1 MLKLNKKKRGFEAKK
16 SLYGFCFIIPWLV
29 GIIALFI
36 IPLGKSL
43 WYSVCEVGFAN
54 TGEIV
59 TDFIG
64 MENISYIFKVDPD
77 FVTNL
82 GTSVSEF
89 AFSFPIIVILSL
101 IFAII
106 LNQKFYG
113 RVFARAIFFLPVII
127 ATGVVMQTMS
137 SSVSGQPVM
146 QDIGSS
152 GGYSVSAID
161 FNQVLS
167 NLDLPESIVGLI
179 SEYVNKVFDIVWKT
193 GIQVVLFISGM
204 QTIPEQ
210 LYEVSKIEGA
220 SKWEE
225 FWFVTIP
232 MLKNIILL
240 VMLYTMVDLFI
251 TVESPVVAQAFSLI
265 NAMSFGLSSAILWSY
280 ILIAIGISGAI
291 LLVYK
296 KFCMDKW

>member
-1 MLKLNKKKRGFEAKK
+1 MKLKRKHRGFEARK
-16 SLYGFCFIIPWLV
+16 SLYGFCFIIPWLI
-29 GIIALFI
+29 GIISLFI
-36 IPLGKSL
+36 VPLGKSL
-43 WYSVCEVGFAN
+43 WYSVSEVGFAN
-54 TGEIV
+54 SGKIV

-64 MENISYIFKVDPD
+64 FENISYIFKVDPD
-77 FVTNL
+77 FITNL
-82 GTSVSEF
+82 GTSISEF

-106 LNQKFYG
+106 LNQNFRG
-113 RVFARAIFFLPVII
+113 RIFARAIFFLPVII
-127 ATGVVMQTMS
+127 ATGVVMKTMS

-146 QDIGSS
+146 QDIGSA

-161 FNQVLS
+161 FNNVLS
-167 NLDLPESIVGLI
+167 NLDLPASIISLI

-232 MLKNIILL
+232 MLKNIIFL

-251 TVESPVVAQAFSLI
+251 TVESPVVAQAFGLI
-265 NAMSFGLSSAILWSY
+265 NAMSFGISSAILWSY
-280 ILIAIGISGAI
+280 ILIAIVISGVI
-291 LLVYK
+291 LFIYK
-296 KFCMDKW
+296 KFSMDRW

>member
-1 MLKLNKKKRGFEAKK
+1 ML
-16 SLYGFCFIIPWLV
+16 
-29 GIIALFI
+29 
-36 IPLGKSL
+36 
-43 WYSVCEVGFAN
+43 
-54 TGEIV
+54 
-59 TDFIG
+59 
-64 MENISYIFKVDPD
+64 
-77 FVTNL
+77 
-82 GTSVSEF
+82 
-89 AFSFPIIVILSL
+89 FPIIVILSL

-106 LNQKFYG
+106 LNQNFRG
-113 RVFARAIFFLPVII
+113 RIFARAIFFLPVII
-127 ATGVVMQTMS
+127 ATGVVMKTMS

-146 QDIGSS
+146 QDIGSP

-161 FNQVLS
+161 FNNILS
-167 NLDLPESIVGLI
+167 NLDLPASIISLI

-232 MLKNIILL
+232 MLKNIIFL

-251 TVESPVVAQAFSLI
+251 TVESPVVAQAFGLI
-265 NAMSFGLSSAILWSY
+265 NAMSFGISSAILWSY
-280 ILIAIGISGAI
+280 ILIAIVISGVI
-291 LLVYK
+291 LFLYK
-296 KFCMDKW
+296 KFCMDRW